1 MLRLNTIMSTSL
13 FDFSKK
19 DLSNYQIV
27 IIDILRATTTCVV
40 ALENGAKE
48 IIPVDSIEK
57 ALTFE
62 SKDYILAGERDG
74 QKIEFFSMGNSP
86 QEFTQ
91 EKVKDKKI
99 VLTTTNGTK
108 AIELCGTDADI
119 LISSYRN
126 IDATVEKLIV
136 NKKDVLLFCS
146 GWKGQINIEDSL
158 FAGELIAQLQNN
170 SLFQIADDA
179 SHIALTLYCQHAQ
192 NIKGFLNNASHVKRF
207 QTLHIESDLDVCL
220 KRNTY
225 DKAVLCKNGI
235 IQ

>member
-1 MLRLNTIMSTSL
+1 MFRLNTILSTSL
-13 FDFSKK
+13 FDFSKQ

-48 IIPVDSIEK
+48 IIPVGSIEK
-57 ALTFE
+57 ALTYK
-62 SKDYILAGERDG
+62 SKDYLLAGERDG
-74 QKIEFFSMGNSP
+74 QKIDSFPLGNSP
-86 QEFTQ
+86 QEFKP
-91 EKVKDKKI
+91 EIVKDKKI
-99 VLTTTNGTK
+99 VFTTTNGTK
-108 AIELCGTDADI
+108 AIELCGAHADI

-126 IDATVEKLIV
+126 IDATIKKLIV

-158 FAGELIAQLQNN
+158 FAGELIAQLQNK

-179 SHIALTLYCQHAQ
+179 SHIALTLYLQHAS
-192 NIKGFLNNASHVKRF
+192 NIKGFLKNASHVKRF

-225 DKAVLCKNGI
+225 DKAVFCKKGI